1 MCHTN
6 DYSQSAN
13 LVKFSITSDFL
24 YPSVHFLSFSSKL
37 HCTSLKP
44 FISSNSI
51 YLHALAFSKWTIT
64 SSEKKSL
71 YSFIPTASL
80 CIFFTCTEMMSRFT
94 HDIHNSLI
102 LDFNENV
109 SNLIISI
116 PFAVEFNRCSLLD

>member
-1 MCHTN
+1 M
-6 DYSQSAN
+6 
-13 LVKFSITSDFL
+13 LL
-24 YPSVHFLSFSSKL
+24 HFLSGSL
-37 HCTSLKP
+37 HHLK
-44 FISSNSI
+44 
-51 YLHALAFSKWTIT
+51 
-64 SSEKKSL
+64 KKSL